1 MNRSTKCACASVSA
15 LAFLMLAAS
24 TTFTHASDPATA
36 TSHAQQAQD
45 NLPAFTKAREAAA
58 LVFVKQHQPELL
70 ELLKLVHEK
79 NTAEYQKAICKFFA
93 WSEKVADAKGED
105 NGAVAVALHGWAIE
119 IQTQI
124 LGGQILRH
132 PDQADEL
139 KQQMKKLFEHSVE
152 LQMAHVTQQIAQAE
166 HQLESLRKQQESL
179 ASNREQIIHERLKA
193 VDQLV
198 AKHREQGGLQA
209 EFEQSVRQI
218 QEAAAKRQQ
227 QGGDV
232 SAVAE
237 LMQQVG
243 PLVRDGKVDAAR
255 ALLKKAAELLKE

>member
-1 MNRSTKCACASVSA
+1 MERPLNFASASLPAWAAVMITLSA
-15 LAFLMLAAS
+15 AFAHADDA
-24 TTFTHASDPATA
+24 THAQP
-36 TSHAQQAQD
+36 AQD
-45 NLPAFTKAREAAA
+45 HLPAFTKAREAAA
-58 LVFVKQHQPELL
+58 IVFVKEHKPELL

-79 NTAEYQKAICKFFA
+79 NAGEYQKAIRQFFA
-93 WSEKVADAKGED
+93 WSERVADAKGED
-105 NGAVAVALHGWAIE
+105 KGAVAAALQGWALQ

-124 LGGQILRH
+124 LSAQILRH
-132 PDQADEL
+132 PDKADEL
-139 KQQMKKLFEHSVE
+139 KQQLKQVFEHTVD
-152 LQMAHVTQQIAQAE
+152 LQVAHLSQQIAQAE
-166 HQLESLRKQQESL
+166 QQLEALRKQQESL
-179 ASNREQIIHERLKA
+179 TSKREEIVQERLAA

-218 QEAAAKRQQ
+218 KEAAEKRQQ

-243 PLVRDGKVDAAR
+243 PLLAEGKVDAAR
-255 ALLKKAAELLKE
+255 AVLKKAAELLKE